1 MFRISIS
8 YVADAILIAI
18 PQLKPPPEPATSE
31 APAVP
36 PTPAP
41 GGWRTVHAPHVPQRK
56 QFRVAAAPTPAPP
69 PAPAAPEPE
78 LPAWAQWRPNLL
90 LAPGT
95 AAGPSASVVVPP
107 PRSGPFGART
117 PPPK

>member
-1 MFRISIS
+1 MPLARRRQYVFLMFRISIS

-18 PQLKPPPEPATSE
+18 PQLKPPPEPATSV

-78 LPAWAQWRPNLL
+78 LPAWAQWR
-90 LAPGT
+90 
-95 AAGPSASVVVPP
+95 
-107 PRSGPFGART
+107 RT
-117 PPPK
+117 SLVLSLTD